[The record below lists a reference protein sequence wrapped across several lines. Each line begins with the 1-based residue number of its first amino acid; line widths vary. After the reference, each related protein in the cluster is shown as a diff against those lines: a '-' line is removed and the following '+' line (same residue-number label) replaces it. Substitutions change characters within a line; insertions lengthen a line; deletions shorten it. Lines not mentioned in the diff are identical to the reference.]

1 MKILACIDAISAWT
15 GRLVCWLGLLLSAAV
30 IYEVASRYV
39 FNRPTIW
46 AFDVAMML
54 TSILCLMPA
63 AYLLKEKAHIRVD
76 VLFDMFPK
84 RVQLL
89 IECIFYLV
97 FFFPFTLVMVWYG
110 SRATH
115 FAWAAN
121 EISNT
126 SQWGEPIAWWKGV
139 IPLAFF
145 LLLLQGIA
153 EFIRVFSAL
162 LTPVQEKAP

>member
-1 MKILACIDAISAWT
+1 MKILACVDAISIWT
-15 GRLVCWLGLLLSAAV
+15 GRIVRWLGLGLSVAV
-30 IYEVASRYV
+30 LYEVISRYV
-39 FNRPTIW
+39 FNHPTIW

-63 AYLLKEKAHIRVD
+63 AYLLKENAHIRVD
-76 VLFDMFPK
+76 VLFNMFPV
-84 RVQLL
+84 RVRQ
-89 IECIFYLV
+89 IVECLFYVV
-97 FFFPFTLVMVWYG
+97 FFFPFTVVMVWYG
-110 SRATH
+110 AKATGV
-115 FAWAAN
+115 AWQAS

-153 EFIRVFSAL
+153 EFIRVLAAL
-162 LTPVQEKAP
+162 ISPVREKTP

>member
-1 MKILACIDAISAWT
+1 MRILASIDAISDWS
-15 GRLVCWLGLLLSAAV
+15 GRVVRWLGLLLSLAV
-30 IYEVASRYV
+30 IYEVISRYL

-54 TSILCLMPA
+54 NSMLFLLPA
-63 AYLLKEKAHIRVD
+63 AYMLKGNAHIRVD
-76 VLFDMFPK
+76 VLLGMFPRK
-84 RVQLL
+84 VQLA

-110 SRATH
+110 SRATR
-115 FAWAAN
+115 FAWMAS

-153 EFIRVFSAL
+153 EFSRTLAAL
-162 LTPVQEKAP
+162 AKPTQENAQ

>member
-1 MKILACIDAISAWT
+1 MRLLAWIDAVSTWSGNT
-15 GRLVCWLGLLLSAAV
+15 VRWLGLALSGAV
-30 IYEVASRYV
+30 IYEVISRYL

-63 AYLLKEKAHIRVD
+63 ATLLKDNAHIRVD
-76 VLFDMFPK
+76 VLLAMFPR
-84 RVQLL
+84 RVQQA

-110 SRATH
+110 SRSTR
-115 FAWAAN
+115 FAWLAG

-126 SQWGEPIAWWKGV
+126 SQWGEPIAWWKAML
-139 IPLAFF
+139 PLAFL

-153 EFIRVFSAL
+153 NFARLLSAMAK
-162 LTPVQEKAP
+162 PAQEKQS